1 LFLPLL
7 FLLGQLLQFSFLLY
21 VAVRLRIEEILTQ
34 NVKTTGTR
42 EPQRGSTLADSE
54 FFGTVDCL
62 AAFLKS
68 CEIAMDHCLDV
79 FKNAGVVN
87 MESLKVLAGWPAQ
100 DQAEIWEFFEK
111 EGVRPFEL
119 KVIKRGLDRLHA
131 REGGW

>member
-1 LFLPLL
+1 
-7 FLLGQLLQFSFLLY
+7 
-21 VAVRLRIEEILTQ
+21 
-34 NVKTTGTR
+34 
-42 EPQRGSTLADSE
+42 
-54 FFGTVDCL
+54 
-62 AAFLKS
+62 
-68 CEIAMDHCLDV
+68 
-79 FKNAGVVN
+79 